1 MAELRK
7 NEKLKHSIQEFVSAL
22 QDFVSW
28 VDEENAPVEELNERK
43 DIIKA
48 FKEHRENFSIP
59 ILNWEIL
66 NMAWANRTGFWYDG
80 VRIEIRETDNILRCG
95 FDVKDNEGDIIE
107 TYEFG
112 DFFDPLIDV
121 RVDWEALVSVMTED
135 IADWHRYS
143 ETNPIE

>member
-1 MAELRK
+1 MAELKK
-7 NEKLKHSIQEFVSAL
+7 NEKLKNSITEFVAAL
-22 QDFVSW
+22 EDFAAW
-28 VDEENAPVEELNERK
+28 IDEENAPVEELNERK

-95 FDVKDNEGDIIE
+95 FEVIDADGDIIE

-112 DFFDPLIDV
+112 DFFDPLVDV

-135 IADWHRYS
+135 IADWHRYG
-143 ETNPIE
+143 ETNPF

>member
-7 NEKLKHSIQEFVSAL
+7 NEKLKNSITEFVAAL
-22 QDFVSW
+22 KDFAAW
-28 VDEENAPVEELNERK
+28 AYEENTPVEELNERK

-80 VRIEIRETDNILRCG
+80 VHIAIFETDNILRCG
-95 FDVKDNEGDIIE
+95 FDVRDNEGDIIE

-121 RVDWEALVSVMTED
+121 RVDWEALVSVMTAD
-135 IADWHRYS
+135 IEDWHRYC
-143 ETNPIE
+143 ETKPF

>member
-7 NEKLKHSIQEFVSAL
+7 NEKLKNSITEFVAAL
-22 QDFVSW
+22 KDFAEW
-28 VDEENAPVEELNERK
+28 IDNEDAPVEELNERK

-95 FDVKDNEGDIIE
+95 FEVIDADGDIIE

-112 DFFDPLIDV
+112 DFFDPLVDV

-135 IADWHRYS
+135 IADWHRYG
-143 ETNPIE
+143 ETNPF